1 MFPSGFR
8 SLHSTESALLRVTND
23 ILLPLDSGSCVVLV
37 LLDRSAAFDT
47 IDHNILLERLECMVG
62 VKGTVLQWFASYL
75 KKRTFSLN
83 LRNFSTSSA
92 PILFGV
98 PQGSI
103 LGPLLF
109 SLYML
114 PLALIFKSTSPQIT
128 VMQTI
133 LSFTFQ

>member
-83 LRNFSTSSA
+83 LRNLSCTLYTN
-92 PILFGV
+92 P
-98 PQGSI
+98 SI
-103 LGPLLF
+103 RVN
-109 SLYML
+109 M
-114 PLALIFKSTSPQIT
+114 A
-128 VMQTI
+128 
-133 LSFTFQ
+133 